1 MDICMMHS
9 ALFWIDSSFLDR
21 NSGMSCHTCTPY
33 SKIGRI
39 VVKYTL
45 KIESLATPTLLRI
58 LKVMDPSKI
67 VTHS

>member
-1 MDICMMHS
+1 MHS
-9 ALFWIDSSFLDR
+9 ALFWIDFSFLDR

-45 KIESLATPTLLRI
+45 KIESLATLLRI
-58 LKVMDPSKI
+58 LKLK
-67 VTHS
+67 